1 MCKVFPLFARS
12 IALRLK
18 GRQNSWFFIEDF
30 QVQGLDTLVLKKI
43 IILPLAAEEQ
53 LRFDISF
60 YLFNY
65 RLSIGVYLLHNVV
78 LVYAVE
84 QSESVLCM
92 HVCPP
97 SRAFLSASPQ
107 PLRAITEHRAGLPGC
122 AAGSRSLSVSH
133 MVLCIRH
140 RYSPGCPLSPSP
152 SCPHVL
158 SLCLHLY
165 SCPEN
170 RFICSGPFF

>member
-97 SRAFLSASPQ
+97 SRAFLSASPHT
-107 PLRAITEHRAGLPGC
+107 PPGHHRAPSWAPWLCSRFPLAVCFTHGAVYMSPLLSRLSTVPFPLMSTCPFSMSASLFLP
-122 AAGSRSLSVSH
+122 
-133 MVLCIRH
+133 
-140 RYSPGCPLSPSP
+140 
-152 SCPHVL
+152 
-158 SLCLHLY
+158 
-165 SCPEN
+165 
-170 RFICSGPFF
+170 